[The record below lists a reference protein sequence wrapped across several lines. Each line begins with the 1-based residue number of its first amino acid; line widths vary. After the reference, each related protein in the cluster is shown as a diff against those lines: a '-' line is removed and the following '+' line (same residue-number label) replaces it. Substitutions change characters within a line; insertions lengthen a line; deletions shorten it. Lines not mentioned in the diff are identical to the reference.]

1 MSSIFESA
9 GKSNCFVWF
18 KTHAFRYLSIFCSY
32 TNCKLVFVDI
42 DPHTFNIDLK
52 LLEKAISKKT
62 KAIIPV
68 HLFGQTVDIP
78 HIREIVTG
86 KKIAIIEDCAQAFGA
101 QIKDRKVGTFGDFG
115 CFSFFPSK
123 NLGAYGDGGLIIL
136 IIANI
141 LKISQC

>member
-1 MSSIFESA
+1 M
-9 GKSNCFVWF
+9 
-18 KTHAFRYLSIFCSY
+18 
-32 TNCKLVFVDI
+32 DI
-42 DPHTFNIDLK
+42 DPNTFNIDLK

-78 HIREIVTG
+78 QIKEMVIG

-101 QIKDRKVGTFGDFG
+101 QIMEKKVGTFGDFG

-123 NLGAYGDGGLIIL
+123 NLGAYGDGGLIISNNSR
-136 IIANI
+136 IF
-141 LKISQC
+141 